1 MALEVKMYSNEV
13 PLTMRINS
21 DNASSILSAIKE
33 EYFASTQNKTSQEIG
48 KEMATTKPGTLD
60 FLNKSQRVDLMT
72 MSEDDLKKLSI
83 EPKIDVILKERMQSP
98 QPSYAAQGGRRKS
111 RKSRKSR
118 RRR

>member
-21 DNASSILSAIKE
+21 DNASSILNAIKE

-48 KEMATTKPGTLD
+48 KVMATTKPGTLD

-98 QPSYAAQGGRRKS
+98 SYAAQGGRRKS
-111 RKSRKSR
+111 RKAKSRKNKR
-118 RRR
+118 V